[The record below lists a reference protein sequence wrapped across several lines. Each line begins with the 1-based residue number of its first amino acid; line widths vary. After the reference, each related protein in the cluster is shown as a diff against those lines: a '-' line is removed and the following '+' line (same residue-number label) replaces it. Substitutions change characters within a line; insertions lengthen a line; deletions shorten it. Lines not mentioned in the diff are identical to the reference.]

1 MDCKLHKL
9 VVDVALLAEEK
20 ILLVKY
26 RETNKYDHQAG
37 WFLPDDAMA
46 HLEHPDQAAKRIL
59 KEQLNLSVS
68 NLSLNHIES
77 FKGNDGSWHLV
88 FHYMAKLD
96 KIPMLTPSNDLE
108 AAEWFALDKLPPRNE
123 VAHHGWA
130 LGIIK
135 TITQEVKNVQTG

>member
-1 MDCKLHKL
+1 L
-9 VVDVALLAEEK
+9 VRYKNA
-20 ILLVKY
+20 
-26 RETNKYDHQAG
+26 NKYDHQAG
-37 WFLPDDAMA
+37 WFLPDDTMA

-68 NLSLNHIES
+68 KLSLNHIES

-88 FHYMAKLD
+88 FHYEAELD
-96 KIPMLTPSNDLE
+96 KIPVLNPSKDLE
-108 AAEWFALDKLPPRNE
+108 IAEWFALDILPPQNE

-135 TITQEVKNVQTG
+135 AITQEVKNVQTG